1 MRGASITWIRHG
13 FPYTGGGESV
23 GSSLTG
29 LYGAAP
35 TDPTDPHPS
44 YHKLKLDKYLCN
56 AWSSLSNTLVL
67 HQLPGISPVKV
78 VSPLFSAKAPK
89 TFTQSQG
96 RLYRTTCPGRK
107 SILGPLLP
115 FFCLKTRFFSKK
127 ILKKAYFP
135 SSWAPLQPWA
145 PGSRPGCPVVKT
157 ALRNLSQLGEM
168 LGQRAANK
176 YASVLGQ
183 LKQKR
188 NFILEKDIISCG
200 KWLLRCSL
208 LEG

>member
-29 LYGAAP
+29 LYGADP

-115 FFCLKTRFFSKK
+115 FFLLK
-127 ILKKAYFP
+127 
-135 SSWAPLQPWA
+135 
-145 PGSRPGCPVVKT
+145 
-157 ALRNLSQLGEM
+157 N
-168 LGQRAANK
+168 
-176 YASVLGQ
+176 
-183 LKQKR
+183 
-188 NFILEKDIISCG
+188 
-200 KWLLRCSL
+200 
-208 LEG
+208 